1 MPKRTKSALAATL
14 LVTSALASG
23 CGMLDFQ
30 KKEEIDPPQDIAY
43 LEDSTETEV
52 TANVETE
59 TEDGT
64 LEGTEEG
71 KEEGKGTD
79 VNKEEEGTEK
89 ADESGE
95 KAGTSQTEIYL
106 IDANGYV
113 VPQTLT
119 LPKAENEAKQ
129 ALEYM
134 VANGPVSEILPNG
147 FKAVLPA
154 DTSINSVEI
163 KEGVATV
170 DFSKEFKE
178 YKAEE
183 ETSILE
189 AITWTLTQFDGVKQ
203 VKLQIE
209 GTALSEMP
217 VNKTAIPS
225 AASRNMG
232 INTDTSESSDIMNT
246 RPVTVYFMAGDTDN
260 YYYVPVTKRVS
271 NSEGDVEAVLSS
283 LIKGPGY
290 STPLV
295 SEFRPDT
302 ELLDEPGLKD
312 GVVSLNFNESIYS
325 SFDGEEK
332 VVSEHL
338 LNELVLSLTEQKG
351 IDKVDVQVNGKYDL
365 MKEDGKKLTEPVSRP
380 ESLNTGKY

>member
-14 LVTSALASG
+14 LVTTTLASG

-59 TEDGT
+59 TSDGT
-64 LEGTEEG
+64 VEEKDAAA
-71 KEEGKGTD
+71 KEEGA
-79 VNKEEEGTEK
+79 EK
-89 ADESGE
+89 AEEKGE

-147 FKAVLPA
+147 FKAVLPP
-154 DTSINSVEI
+154 DTSINSVDI
-163 KEGVATV
+163 KDGVATV

-189 AITWTLTQFDGVKQ
+189 AVTWTLTQFEGVKK

-209 GTALSEMP
+209 GTALKEMP

-225 AASRNMG
+225 NTSRNIG
-232 INTDTSESSDIMNT
+232 INTDTTESSDIMNT

-260 YYYVPVTKRVS
+260 YYYVPVTKRIS
-271 NSEGDVEAVLSS
+271 NAEGDVEAVLAS

-302 ELLDEPGLKD
+302 ELLDEPSVKD

-332 VVSEHL
+332 VVSQHL

-351 IDKVDVQVNGKYDL
+351 IDKVDVQVNGEYDL
-365 MKEDGKKLTEPVSRP
+365 MQEDGKKLTEPVSRP
-380 ESLNTGKY
+380 ENLNTGEY